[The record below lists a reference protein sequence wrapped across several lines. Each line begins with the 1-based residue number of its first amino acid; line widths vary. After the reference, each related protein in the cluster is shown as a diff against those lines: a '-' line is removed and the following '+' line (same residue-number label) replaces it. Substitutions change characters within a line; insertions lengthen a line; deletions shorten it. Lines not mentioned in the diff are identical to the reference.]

1 MLQFITLFIRILW
14 DHRDILYSALEA
26 EQGLR
31 YYGDAFAQGARMA
44 RSAQQKS
51 LETLR
56 WCVTARQWVDTRG
69 PWAGWQ
75 SGA

>member
-14 DHRDILYSALEA
+14 DHRDILYSPLEA

-56 WCVTARQWVDTRG
+56 
-69 PWAGWQ
+69 
-75 SGA
+75 